1 MALDVFLIILLL
13 VELMVACTGAFWPIT
28 FCHPWL
34 VSQLYEFWEV
44 FLKCILNI
52 GLNHPFRNFNSKIVK
67 ALSYR
72 KKEYEGWCR
81 PDNLQMPWRVFLSL
95 LRARC
100 LTVGSSSVD
109 GSQYSHGFPAVCPRA
124 FCSRFLCSICGPQ
137 KCAFSYPTICSM
149 SQLSQSLWQTGL
161 DAFYSSIL
169 LINNTCFTIAQ

>member
-1 MALDVFLIILLL
+1 MVLDVFLIILLL
-13 VELMVACTGAFWPIT
+13 VELLVACTGAFWPIT

-100 LTVGSSSVD
+100 LTIGSTSVD
-109 GSQYSHGFPAVCPRA
+109 GV
-124 FCSRFLCSICGPQ
+124 
-137 KCAFSYPTICSM
+137 
-149 SQLSQSLWQTGL
+149 
-161 DAFYSSIL
+161 SIL
-169 LINNTCFTIAQ
+169 MVSLQCVQGHSVPGFCAASVALRNVHFLTPQFALCLNLVRASNRQD